1 MLKVVLW
8 VIAAVVFLLLTV
20 FSLVNKMWASA
31 AVVGVL
37 GAAAVASAV
46 GEHRL
51 HKQRKRKQSKE
62 RDD

>member
-1 MLKVVLW
+1 MWKVILW
-8 VIAAVVFLLLTV
+8 GLVAVVFLLLVV
-20 FSLVNKMWASA
+20 FSLMNKMWASA
-31 AVVGVL
+31 AVLGVL

-51 HKQRKRKQSKE
+51 HKQRKRKQSKG